1 TNDGELA
8 NHLTHPRYEVPR
20 TYLAEL
26 RRPPAERDLRRME
39 RGLELED
46 GTTAPARVRRLGERE
61 IEITIREGRN
71 RQVRRMVEAI
81 DNEVE
86 RLLRV
91 RFGSLELGGLAPG
104 ESRRL
109 QPEEG
114 ERLWEDARSGSGPR
128 GKKRPGTAGS
138 SGSGP
143 SAERCRWRRT
153 HPRRSWP
160 QPRS

>member
-1 TNDGELA
+1 
-8 NHLTHPRYEVPR
+8 
-20 TYLAEL
+20 
-26 RRPPAERDLRRME
+26 ME

-46 GTTAPARVRRLGERE
+46 GPTAPARVRRLGERE

-109 QPEEG
+109 QPEEV
-114 ERLWEDARSGSGPR
+114 ERLWEDARSMSGRR
-128 GKKRPGTAGS
+128 GKR
-138 SGSGP
+138 
-143 SAERCRWRRT
+143 
-153 HPRRSWP
+153 
-160 QPRS
+160 Q